1 MMCVLNIDEEFDEI
15 PGNILNDVLL
25 GNLMGG
31 AASSAVGFPV
41 NNRQVLATLA
51 VIQEAME

>member
-1 MMCVLNIDEEFDEI
+1 MCDLSVDEEFDEI
-15 PGNILNDVLL
+15 LGNILNDVLL
-25 GNLMGG
+25 GNLIGE